1 VIDYSDENM
10 FLLQG
15 WKMRV
20 NSTMIFS
27 SSTVVHGSGV
37 LLCHREREGDRER
50 ERDGKEIVV
59 GIHSLSLS
67 LTSHVEAFTRN
78 GQWMKAA

>member
-1 VIDYSDENM
+1 
-10 FLLQG
+10 
-15 WKMRV
+15 MRV

-37 LLCHREREGDRER
+37 LLCQRERERER
-50 ERDGKEIVV
+50 ERDGKEIV

-78 GQWMKAA
+78 GQ